1 MFQRCSQNPRSLTH
15 FDLENCKRFK
25 GWTSHGIKVCRSTFF
40 LFLIFS
46 VFRVSQLCFRAVLQK
61 LDKFVEPLKLTCT
74 TKVKANSVE
83 QDELK
88 RFARRAVAALLNISG
103 ADLHP
108 QLNEFITQ
116 IKLELELELANLF
129 NSIQKDSGDSL
140 WTSAEGVAAVMQV
153 CLLLW
158 F

>member
-1 MFQRCSQNPRSLTH
+1 M
-15 FDLENCKRFK
+15 
-25 GWTSHGIKVCRSTFF
+25 
-40 LFLIFS
+40 
-46 VFRVSQLCFRAVLQK
+46 LQK

-83 QDELK
+83 QEYEKQDELK
-88 RFARRAVAALLNISG
+88 RFTMRAVAALLNISG